1 MVNCYNCEQL
11 LNPLTEPTSALI
23 HAHCL
28 NSIFSKR
35 ITHLR
40 EGKRII
46 EPRTFLVTIATPQP
60 KAARLDVSDR
70 SIFYRRLDMAARPA
84 LHKAEQQA
92 GADWD
97 VQFCLP
103 IYDTTRAITFQV
115 LATRQKGLVKCST
128 R

>member
-1 MVNCYNCEQL
+1 M
-11 LNPLTEPTSALI
+11 EPITALI

-40 EGKRII
+40 DGKRII

-103 IYDTTRAITFQV
+103 LYDTTVAITFNV
-115 LATRQKGLVKCST
+115 LATRQKGLVK
-128 R
+128 